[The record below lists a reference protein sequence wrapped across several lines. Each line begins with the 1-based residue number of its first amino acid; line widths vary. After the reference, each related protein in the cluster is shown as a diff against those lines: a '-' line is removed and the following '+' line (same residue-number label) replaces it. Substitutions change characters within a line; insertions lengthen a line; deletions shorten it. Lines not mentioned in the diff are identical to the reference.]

1 MGSVKDLIV
10 LKKAEYGKHGFGRFI
25 FSDRYSV
32 FDWGEMPNYI
42 KNKGEALCIIGAYF
56 FEKLEEMGIRNHF
69 LGVVEDGK
77 PRNLKELKEPKDCME
92 IKLLRVIKPVIEG
105 KVYDYSLYQKER
117 SNFLVPLEVIYR
129 NSLPEGS
136 SVFKRLK
143 DGSLK
148 LEEIGLDKI
157 PSPGEILQ
165 NPILEVSTKL
175 EATDR
180 YISWEEAKKIA
191 GLEEDEVEEIKRTT
205 TEINELIT
213 KEIKKAGL
221 VNEDGKVEFGFE
233 EDRNLIVVDVLGT
246 PDECRFTLEGMPVSK
261 EVARI
266 FYRNT
271 EWYKEVESAK
281 KRDRLRWKEL
291 VKSAPPPLP
300 PRLEVLISLLYQA
313 CANEITNRKWFETR
327 PLKEI
332 MLEIKEMIYK

>member
-10 LKKAEYGKHGFGRFI
+10 LKKPEDGKHGFGRFI

-191 GLEEDEVEEIKRTT
+191 GLEEDEVEEIKITT